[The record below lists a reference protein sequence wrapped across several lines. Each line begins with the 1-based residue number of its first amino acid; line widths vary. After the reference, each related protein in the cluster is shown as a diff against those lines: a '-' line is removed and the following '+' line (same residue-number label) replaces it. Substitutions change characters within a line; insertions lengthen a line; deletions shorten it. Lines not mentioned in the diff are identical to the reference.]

1 MDKRYDFSAE
11 AEHALY
17 EEWERRGAFRCVGHS
32 DAKESDTKPS
42 YTLMMP
48 PPNVTG
54 RLHIGH
60 ALDCTLQDIL
70 VRLRRQQGYD
80 CLWLPGT
87 DHAGIATQ
95 LLVTR
100 HLAEQGIAL
109 DSLSREEF
117 LAHTWRWKE
126 QYGNIILQQLRR
138 LGASCDWQRARFTM
152 DEGLSRAVR
161 RAFLTLHEQGLVYR
175 AERLVNWDPQ
185 LQTAISDLEVRQ
197 QEEQGQ
203 LCLIDYPLLQGEI
216 EVEQG
221 GKEKRASITE
231 NCITIATMRPETLF
245 GDFAVA
251 VHPEDERYRALHG
264 KYCLVPLV
272 ARKVAIIADERV
284 DPEQGTGALKITP
297 AHDFLDFEI
306 GKQHG
311 LPLLSIFDAQARL
324 NDEVPAPYRG
334 LSREQARVRV
344 LADLET
350 QGLLREVKAET
361 HSVPYGERSGVA
373 LEPRLTKQ
381 WFMNMEGLAKRA
393 LDAVEQKETT
403 LIPQT
408 WVNTWRQWLENIQP
422 WCLSRQLW
430 WGHRI
435 PVWYA
440 PDGEQIAAWDEREAL
455 ALAEK
460 KFGKKVFLQQ
470 EEDVLDTWFSSALWP
485 FSTLGWGNEEQG
497 NPVDDKLLQRYF
509 PTQLLVTGFDI
520 LFFWVA
526 RMMMMSLHFTKRV
539 PFKIVYLHALI
550 RDAKGRK
557 MSKSLGN
564 VVDPIALMDR
574 YGCDALRFTLASQ
587 AAPGRDLRLS
597 EKRIEGNRNFIT
609 KLWNAARFL
618 EMQSCRYDKDFKT
631 NAVEGAVHRWILSK
645 LRALAAEVEE
655 DLKDEV
661 CLFHEATSKLYH
673 FLWGVFCDEY
683 LEMIKPALAG
693 DEGSERRE
701 ARVVSAWVFYGVVR
715 LLHPFVPFATER
727 IFRECEIF
735 ESCRGKLL
743 MTEKA
748 LRANDI
754 TFKDEDWDASVEEVT
769 WVLGLIDEIRSLRSG
784 LGLSPQAIVP
794 WFGDAG
800 DMPRKLGKRG
810 LVLRAWG
817 SVLRAMAGVVW
828 QRPKEGRGIGFVY
841 QGIIEPKLFLPD
853 GLDLDAIRI
862 RIKKQIENLKKIEQI
877 SLGKLYNEKF
887 KANAPDEIRKAE
899 EEKLSDTH
907 NQLDWLRRI
916 REDIKKIETSVS

>member
-11 AEHALY
+11 AERALY
-17 EEWERRGAFRCVGHS
+17 DEWEARGAFRCAGHH
-32 DAKESDTKPS
+32 DGKDS

-60 ALDCTLQDIL
+60 ALDNTLQDIL

-95 LLVTR
+95 LLVSR
-100 HLAEQGIAL
+100 HLKEQGVAPK
-109 DSLSREEF
+109 SLSREEF

-126 QYGNIILQQLRR
+126 QYGNMILQQLRR

-161 RAFLTLHEQGLVYR
+161 RAFLALHDQGLIYR
-175 AERLVNWDPQ
+175 DERLVNWDPQ

-203 LCLIDYPLLQGEI
+203 LCMIDYPLLEG
-216 EVEQG
+216 QG
-221 GKEKRASITE
+221 GKHEDKKAS
-231 NCITIATMRPETLF
+231 ITIATMRPETLF
-245 GDFAVA
+245 GDLAVA
-251 VHPEDERYRALHG
+251 VHPDDERYRALLG
-264 KYCLVPLV
+264 KRCLVPL
-272 ARKVAIIADERV
+272 AEREVAIIADKRV
-284 DPEQGTGALKITP
+284 QPEQGTGALKITP

-324 NDEVPAPYRG
+324 NDAVPEIYRG
-334 LSREQARVRV
+334 LSREQARERV
-344 LADLET
+344 LADLEG
-350 QGLLREVKAET
+350 QGLLREVRGET
-361 HSVPYGERSGVA
+361 HSVPHGERSGVA

-381 WFMNMEGLAKRA
+381 WFMNMEDLAQRA
-393 LDAVEQKETT
+393 LDAVELKETT
-403 LIPQT
+403 LLPHT

-435 PVWYA
+435 PVWYT
-440 PDGEQIAAWDEREAL
+440 PDGEQVAAWDEEEAL
-455 ALAEK
+455 LKAQK
-460 KFGKKVFLQQ
+460 KFGKKITLVQ
-470 EEDVLDTWFSSALWP
+470 EDDVLDTWFSSALWP
-485 FSTLGWGNEEQG
+485 FSTLGWGNEEG
-497 NPVDDKLLQRYF
+497 SDPDKTTLFQRYF

-550 RDAKGRK
+550 RDAQGRK

-564 VVDPIALMDR
+564 VVDPIDLMNR

-587 AAPGRDLRLS
+587 AVPGRDLRLS
-597 EKRIEGNRNFIT
+597 EKRIEGNRNFVT

-618 EMQSCRYDKDFKT
+618 EMQGCRYDKDFKVGE
-631 NAVEGAVHRWILSK
+631 VEGAVHRWILTK
-645 LRALAAEVEE
+645 LRKLAAEVEE

-661 CLFHEATSKLYH
+661 CLFHEASAKLYH

-683 LEMIKPALAG
+683 LETIKPALAG
-693 DEGSERRE
+693 EDREREE

-715 LLHPFVPFATER
+715 LLHPFVPFVTER
-727 IFRECEIF
+727 IFRECEVF
-735 ESCRGKLL
+735 ESCRGSLL
-743 MTEKA
+743 MTSSA
-748 LRANDI
+748 LRAKDI
-754 TFKDEDWDASVEEVT
+754 TLGDWNNDVEEVA
-769 WVLGLIDEIRSLRSG
+769 WILGLIDEFRSLRSD
-784 LGLSPQAIVP
+784 LGLPPQKVVS
-794 WFGDAG
+794 WWEGEESQTKG
-800 DMPRKLGKRG
+800 TLER
-810 LVLRAWG
+810 WS
-817 SVLRAMAGVVW
+817 SVLRAMAGVE
-828 QRPKEGRGIGFVY
+828 RKPERGRAVRFVY
-841 QGIIEPKLFLPD
+841 QGMIEPKLLLPD
-853 GLDLDAIRI
+853 EVDLESMKVRI
-862 RIKKQIENLKKIEQI
+862 EKKIENWRKAEKD
-877 SLGKLYNEKF
+877 SRRKVLYDKKF
-887 KANAPDEIRKAE
+887 AENAPPNIRKAE
-899 EEKLSDTH
+899 EEKWNNAQNNISRFASI
-907 NQLDWLRRI
+907 Q
-916 REDIKKIETSVS
+916 EDIKKIIVLAS

>member
-11 AEHALY
+11 AERALY
-17 EEWERRGAFRCVGHS
+17 DDWEARGAFRCAGGF
-32 DAKESDTKPS
+32 DGKET

-60 ALDCTLQDIL
+60 ALDNTLQDIL

-100 HLAEQGIAL
+100 SLAEQGVAL
-109 DSLSREEF
+109 ENLSREDF

-126 QYGNIILQQLRR
+126 QYGNMILQQLRR

-152 DEGLSRAVR
+152 DEGLSHAVR
-161 RAFLTLHEQGLVYR
+161 RAFLTLYEQGLIYR
-175 AERLVNWDPQ
+175 DERLVNWDPQ
-185 LQTAISDLEVRQ
+185 LQTALSDLEVRQ

-203 LCLIDYPLLQGEI
+203 LCLIDYPLLEGESKHAG
-216 EVEQG
+216 EQ
-221 GKEKRASITE
+221 A
-231 NCITIATMRPETLF
+231 CITIATMRPETLF
-245 GDFAVA
+245 GDLAVA
-251 VHPEDERYRALHG
+251 VHPDDDRYRALLG
-264 KYCLVPLV
+264 KRCLVPL
-272 ARKVAIIADERV
+272 AEREVAIVADERV
-284 DPEQGTGALKITP
+284 QREQGTGALKITP

-311 LPLLSIFDAQARL
+311 LPSLSIFDAQARL
-324 NDEVPAPYRG
+324 NDQVPERYRG

-344 LADLET
+344 LEDLEKR
-350 QGLLREVKAET
+350 GLLREVKNET
-361 HSVPYGERSGVA
+361 HSVPHGERSGVA

-381 WFMNMEGLAKRA
+381 WFMNMEDLAKAA
-393 LDAVEQKETT
+393 LEAVEQKETT
-403 LIPQT
+403 LLPQT

-440 PDGEQIAAWDEREAL
+440 PDGEQIAAWDEQEAL
-455 ALAEK
+455 QKARQ
-460 KFGKKVFLQQ
+460 KFGKKVALKQ

-485 FSTLGWGNEEQG
+485 FSTLGWGNEEAG
-497 NPVDDKLLQRYF
+497 ELGEAKLFQRYF

-526 RMMMMSLHFTKRV
+526 RMVMMSLHFTKRV
-539 PFKIVYLHALI
+539 PFRIVYLHALI

-564 VVDPIALMDR
+564 VVDPIALMER

-587 AAPGRDLRLS
+587 AVPGRDLRLS
-597 EKRIEGNRNFIT
+597 EKRIEGNRNFVT

-618 EMQSCRYDKDFKT
+618 EMQGCRYDKDFKVGE
-631 NAVEGAVHRWILSK
+631 VEGATHRWILTR
-645 LRALAAEVEE
+645 LRALAAGVEE
-655 DLKDEV
+655 DLRDEV

-693 DEGSERRE
+693 KGREREE

-715 LLHPFVPFATER
+715 LLHPFVPFVTER
-727 IFRECEIF
+727 IFQECKVF
-735 ESCRGKLL
+735 ESCRGRLL
-743 MTEKA
+743 MTETA
-748 LRANDI
+748 LRGDDI
-754 TFKDEDWDASVEEVT
+754 TSEKWDADVEEVA
-769 WVLGLIDEIRSLRSG
+769 WVLELINEFRSLRSD
-784 LGLSPQAIVP
+784 LGLPPQKIVF
-794 WFGDAG
+794 WWGEEGDETR
-800 DMPRKLGKRG
+800 DTLER
-810 LVLRAWG
+810 WS
-817 SVLRAMAGVVW
+817 SVLRAMAGVER
-828 QRPKEGRGIGFVY
+828 RPLERGRAVRFVY
-841 QGIIEPKLFLPD
+841 QGMHEPKLLLPD
-853 GLDLDAIRI
+853 EVDLKAM
-862 RIKKQIENLKKIEQI
+862 RIKNPRAHNT
-877 SLGKLYNEKF
+877 SLLSL
-887 KANAPDEIRKAE
+887 APLPCQRR
-899 EEKLSDTH
+899 
-907 NQLDWLRRI
+907 LDHL
-916 REDIKKIETSVS
+916 